1 MGCVQFICTNAERE
15 TIQEVNVSEL
25 RNHLPE
31 YLARAELGEEILV
44 TRRGRVIARLSAAQ
58 DHRTE
63 AKRQLEALRARA
75 RVGDVVSPVGEP
87 WEAE

>member
-1 MGCVQFICTNAERE
+1 M
-15 TIQEVNVSEL
+15 QEVNISEL

-44 TRRGRVIARLSAAQ
+44 TRRGRVVARLSAAK
-58 DHRTE
+58 DHRAE

-75 RVGDVVSPVGEP
+75 RVGDVVTPVGEV
-87 WEAE
+87 WEVDG

>member
-1 MGCVQFICTNAERE
+1 M
-15 TIQEVNVSEL
+15 QEVNVSEL

-58 DHRTE
+58 DHQAN
-63 AKRQLEALRARA
+63 AKRQLAALRARA
-75 RVGDVVSPVGEP
+75 RVGDVVSPVGES

>member
-1 MGCVQFICTNAERE
+1 M
-15 TIQEVNVSEL
+15 QEVNVSEL
-25 RNHLPE
+25 RSHLPE

>member
-1 MGCVQFICTNAERE
+1 M
-15 TIQEVNVSEL
+15 QEVNVSEL

-44 TRRGRVIARLSAAQ
+44 TRRGRVIARLTAAQ
-58 DHRTE
+58 DHRAE
-63 AKRQLEALRARA
+63 ARRQLEALRGRA

-87 WEAE
+87 WAAE